1 MNWEVCN
8 MKKEAKKKLQ
18 SKLKSMYIYLIF
30 LFLYIPI
37 FMVVIFSFNTS
48 KMNIVFQGFTLKWY
62 GTFLRNRPLMTS
74 LGNTAVVALLSTLFS
89 TIIGTVGAIG
99 LSKYNFKGKSLID
112 KLLYIPIVI
121 PEVVLGVALLSLF
134 SMAKMPLG
142 IVSITLAHI
151 TFCIPFVVITVRT
164 RLAGFD
170 KFLEEAA
177 MDLGAN
183 RFTTFRRVTLP
194 VIMPGVLSGA
204 MLAFSLSIDDVV
216 ISFFT
221 TGPGSTTLPLKV
233 LSMVKTGVTPEVN
246 ALSTVIMLITV
257 IIICVNTVMQVKK
270 LKALRN

>member
-1 MNWEVCN
+1 